1 MELIFVYNANSG
13 IKAAVIDYLH
23 KIVHPSTY
31 PCHLCALTHSNIGQK
46 KVWKDFVKKSDIK
59 MSFYHIDDFEKK
71 YNLKKEYPVI
81 LKKENNNLNSFIL
94 KKEINKMDSIDKLI
108 AAIKAN
114 INSK

>member
-13 IKAAVIDYLH
+13 IKAAVIDYFH

-46 KVWKDFVKKSDIK
+46 KVWKDFIKKSDIK

-94 KKEINKMDSIDKLI
+94 KKEINKMDSINKLI
-108 AAIKAN
+108 AAIKEN